1 MRSKSR
7 LNRIHY
13 MMASMLRFL
22 AVGPIFSQAENIQ
35 DRKQYLLL
43 LSPQQNNIYNK
54 SKGDGM
60 RVFKI
65 TKQQK
70 T

>member
-1 MRSKSR
+1 
-7 LNRIHY
+7 

-22 AVGPIFSQAENIQ
+22 AVEPIFSQAENIQ